1 MSFFEIG
8 RSGIASSKRGSWH
21 PLLTNYDRHLETM
34 NETPSLIQICIA
46 DAAGAAMRTVPAAE
60 CVAGRGIAGD
70 RYFLGTGTFS
80 PTAKKPSQ
88 EVTLVEIEEIERF
101 NGHTGADLRPDSL
114 RRNLVIRGIGLN
126 DLVGRQFAI
135 GSVVFEGIRLC
146 EPCSYLAG
154 RTRPD
159 VLEGLVHKAGLR
171 AAIVEGGTIRVG
183 DPVHVRAD

>member
-1 MSFFEIG
+1 
-8 RSGIASSKRGSWH
+8 
-21 PLLTNYDRHLETM
+21 M
-34 NETPSLIQICIA
+34 NEKGSLIQICIA
-46 DAAGAAMRTVPAAE
+46 DAAGAPMRTVTDAE

-88 EVTLVEIEEIERF
+88 EVTLVEIEEVERF
-101 NGHTGADLRPDSL
+101 NAHSGAGLRPDNL
-114 RRNLVIRGIGLN
+114 RRNLVTRGIGLN

-154 RTRPD
+154 KTRPD
-159 VLEGLVHKAGLR
+159 VLQGLVHKAGLR